1 MILNLTQ
8 HKATQDQI
16 DQGVVDFDDET
27 RAEISKLLTFDKLPD
42 HHEMIKRACDLVTI
56 LRLKNHI
63 RCEVMIGGAPFFMS
77 TLERALYMNEF
88 DPVFAFSKRV
98 SVEKEV
104 NGKIVKTNEFK
115 HIGFVCSGA

>member
-27 RAEISKLLTFDKLPD
+27 RAKISQLLAFDEMPD
-42 HHEMIKRACDLVTI
+42 RNEMIERAHKLVTI

-63 RCEVMIGGAPFFMS
+63 RCEVMIGGAPFFMY

-88 DPVFAFSKRV
+88 NPVFAFSKRV

-104 NGKIVKTNEFK
+104 DGKIIKTNEFK
-115 HIGFVCSGA
+115 HIGFIRSGI

>member
-27 RAEISKLLTFDKLPD
+27 RAKISQLLTFDEMPD
-42 HHEMIKRACDLVTI
+42 RNEMIERAYKLVTI
-56 LRLKNHI
+56 LRLKNHNE
-63 RCEVMIGGAPFFMS
+63 CKVMIGGAPFFMPI
-77 TLERALYMNEF
+77 LEHALYMNEF
-88 DPVFAFSKRV
+88 NPVFAFSKRV

-104 NGKIVKTNEFK
+104 DGKIIKTNEFK
-115 HIGFVCSGA
+115 HIGFIRSGI